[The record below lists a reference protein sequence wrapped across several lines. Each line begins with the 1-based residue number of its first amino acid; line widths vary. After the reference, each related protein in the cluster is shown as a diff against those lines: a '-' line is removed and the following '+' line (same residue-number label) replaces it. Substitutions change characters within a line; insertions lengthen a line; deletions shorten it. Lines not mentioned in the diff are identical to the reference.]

1 MESLNE
7 GELQQHEEMGTN
19 GHAEG
24 EVKTTCLKED
34 TSTKALSVE
43 HANDESE
50 TQALNE
56 RSVRQTDD
64 ASETTASGE
73 EVNSDT
79 EINLESK
86 HQDREINSVNSKNK
100 SEETGDKN
108 NDRNDEEE
116 IKRVDETNL
125 ESANIENNLNLDS
138 SENILP
144 DDKESGAEL
153 DIELVEEDADKKNVD
168 KKEELK
174 EYRINDENGNFD
186 EISEDLLVF
195 REKRTE
201 QDPGDN
207 DVYFSDRTD
216 HESTNI
222 LETMDNS
229 VQGDLV
235 ETQMNEVTENV
246 QENLD
251 VDDIHVAT
259 EKSNVLEKE
268 DIKMSISESKNKH
281 LEDSDV
287 LEEGK
292 QNDDDDDE
300 NGSHST
306 DTSNLAN
313 IIVKHVL
320 DTAVSSFNNDTSFS
334 SDDGVENGQELM
346 SRESLTVKDE
356 DKKQVKHSNE
366 QDDMTVDKEMY
377 NLSESSIMSK
387 ISTNEQCLLSGE
399 EDSGGNDVEFDENGN
414 RRTADQHFNPVAI
427 EIAVAMVYD
436 KKEATQNRV
445 TDQIREDIQEISEH
459 ISLNDTVE
467 TEQNVSKTIENDE
480 NRIHEI
486 LASEEDVKE
495 QEEQSVEV
503 SSDSPCGSQG
513 LPELPPLPNY
523 PDFPINY
530 GNYKVCRNLSPSEK
544 ECLIIETG
552 EMVTCKDK
560 LNSKTYEKIRD
571 EGDKMRKFK
580 PPEDLSEI
588 GKESKICTRSNA
600 PQQTMNNV
608 SHDMFGSECTKSSSP
623 HRNGESSF
631 RIMKNEYDCKQ
642 SPVTSPRNDYEEKN
656 FNRVQNVPVNIEYGV
671 DILPH
676 SRYSEDNPE
685 ARSPRNQQVLFK
697 HFGEQDFKLN
707 RSGENQQL
715 NNESDLRGRIQQNV
729 LQSSSPRNIHQT
741 NGDIDLSNPSV
752 MVRYQRNILSQ
763 NLHQNFAHASL
774 PTESDHNAQS
784 FNTPQSHSA
793 DFSNQSKGPEADR
806 TMVSPFYAKYGN
818 SSQSRN
824 MLGYPDDE
832 GEFSASSEAMSMPSK
847 SGTVPSY
854 RTLHEQQVN
863 YDVLLH
869 VRRV

>member
-1 MESLNE
+1 MISIYRNMESLNE

-24 EVKTTCLKED
+24 EVKTTFLKED
-34 TSTKALSVE
+34 TSTKARSVE

-73 EVNSDT
+73 EVNSET

-86 HQDREINSVNSKNK
+86 QQDGEIDNVNSKNN
-100 SEETGDKN
+100 SEETDNKN

-116 IKRVDETNL
+116 IQRVDETIL
-125 ESANIENNLNLDS
+125 ENENVENNLNLDS

-144 DDKESGAEL
+144 DEKESGAEL
-153 DIELVEEDADKKNVD
+153 DIELVEDDADKKIVD

-174 EYRINDENGNFD
+174 EYSINDENGNFD

-195 REKRTE
+195 REKRSE
-201 QDPGDN
+201 HDPGDD
-207 DVYFSDRTD
+207 DVYFSDRT
-216 HESTNI
+216 ESTNI
-222 LETMDNS
+222 LETMENNA
-229 VQGDLV
+229 QEDLV
-235 ETQMNEVTENV
+235 ETQMNEVTEIM
-246 QENLD
+246 QENLN
-251 VDDIHVAT
+251 VDGIHVAS
-259 EKSNVLEKE
+259 EKSNVK
-268 DIKMSISESKNKH
+268 SVSESKNKH

-287 LEEGK
+287 LEENK
-292 QNDDDDDE
+292 QNDDED
-300 NGSHST
+300 GSHST

-334 SDDGVENGQELM
+334 SDDGVENDQELM

-366 QDDMTVDKEMY
+366 RDDMTVDKEMY
-377 NLSESSIMSK
+377 KLSDSESSITSK
-387 ISTNEQCLLSGE
+387 ISTSEQCLLSGE
-399 EDSGGNDVEFDENGN
+399 EDSGGNEVEFDENGN
-414 RRTADQHFNPVAI
+414 RRTADQRFNPVAI

-436 KKEATQNRV
+436 QKEATQNRV

-467 TEQNVSKTIENDE
+467 TEQNISKTIENDE

-503 SSDSPCGSQG
+503 SSDFPCGSQG

-560 LNSKTYEKIRD
+560 LNSKTSGKIGD
-571 EGDKMRKFK
+571 EGNKMRKFK

-588 GKESKICTRSNA
+588 GKESKICTLSNA
-600 PQQTMNNV
+600 PQQTINNV
-608 SHDMFGSECTKSSSP
+608 SQDMIGSECTKSSSP
-623 HRNGESSF
+623 QRNGESSF

-656 FNRVQNVPVNIEYGV
+656 FNRVQNVPANIDYGV
-671 DILPH
+671 DILPQ

-685 ARSPRNQQVLFK
+685 ARIPRNQ

-715 NNESDLRGRIQQNV
+715 NNESDVRGRIQQNV

-774 PTESDHNAQS
+774 PADADLNARS
-784 FNTPQSHSA
+784 FNTPRSHSA
-793 DFSNQSKGPEADR
+793 DFSNQSKGTEADR
-806 TMVSPFYAKYGN
+806 PMVSPFYAKYGN

-847 SGTVPSY
+847 SGSVPSY

-863 YDVLLH
+863 YNVLLSCKKSLKILNQNP
-869 VRRV
+869 